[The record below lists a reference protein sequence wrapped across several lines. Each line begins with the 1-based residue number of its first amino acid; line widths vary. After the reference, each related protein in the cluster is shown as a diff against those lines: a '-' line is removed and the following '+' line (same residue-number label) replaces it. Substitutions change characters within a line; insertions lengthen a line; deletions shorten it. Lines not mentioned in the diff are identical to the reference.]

1 MASPPAGPDRSAE
14 HLRRWISEVLHA
26 PEDQKRSLL
35 TALSAVLEH
44 QRDLW
49 EASKLEA
56 VQALSSGFAAKLE
69 RLQSQLAAKEA
80 TEQVVARYF
89 EDVVAALT
97 DKSHRDP
104 KTRLINF
111 DWFMQRL
118 ESFLAIEQR
127 AQWCAA
133 GVVDITSFKWFNDHL
148 GHTVADRLIARVA
161 RLLAEQCRS
170 EDLLTQ
176 EGPSDLHAR
185 FGGDEFCFLVPHVPG
200 PAEAFAIAQR
210 FKRHVEGFDW
220 TQEDARLARRP
231 VMVDVGVVCLALG
244 PLEERRHAAKALAEA
259 LVERADHLMYR
270 AKTAKSPEVV
280 LAVAAVR
287 DGRLVETGSGTSME
301 PAAVSGQS
309 GA

>member
-1 MASPPAGPDRSAE
+1 MAVTPADPDGSVD
-14 HLRRWISEVLHA
+14 HLRRWISDVLEA
-26 PEDQKRSLL
+26 PEDQKQVLL
-35 TALSAVLEH
+35 AALSAVLDR
-44 QRDLW
+44 QRDLS

-56 VQALSSGFAAKLE
+56 VQSISTGFAAKLD

-80 TEQVVARYF
+80 TVQVVARYF
-89 EDVVAALT
+89 EEVVAALT
-97 DKSHRDP
+97 DKTHRDP

-170 EDLLTQ
+170 GDLLTQ

-185 FGGDEFCFLVPHVPG
+185 FGGDEFCFLVPRVPG

-220 TQEDARLARRP
+220 TQEDARLAKRP
-231 VMVDVGVVCLALG
+231 VMVDVGVVCLSLG
-244 PLEERRHAAKALAEA
+244 PLEERRHAAKALAA
-259 LVERADHLMYR
+259 SLVERADHLMYR
-270 AKTAKSPEVV
+270 AKTARSPEVV

-287 DGRLVETGSGTSME
+287 DGQLVETTSDAPPE
-301 PAAVSGQS
+301 RAAAPG
-309 GA
+309 